1 MNKKAASLVLGLVL
15 SLAPFGGA
23 SDAPGPV
30 VHIENFSFRPARLEV
45 PAGSTVVWVND
56 DEEIH
61 AVFSLDGSFTSP
73 GIDGDEKYQHVFT
86 KPGVYEYRCSL
97 HPQMHGTIVV
107 R

>member
-1 MNKKAASLVLGLVL
+1 MNKKTALLTL
-15 SLAPFGGA
+15 SLAFSLPSFAGA
-23 SDAPGPV
+23 SDAPVPV

-45 PAGSTVVWVND
+45 PAGSNVVWVND

-61 AVFSLDGSFTSP
+61 AVFATDGSFTSP
-73 GIDGDEKYQHVFT
+73 GIDGDEKYQHQFT